1 MEIIEFLNFSLVK
14 EPTDSP
20 SFYTLKLLREVW

>member
-20 SFYTLKLLREVW
+20 FYILKLLREVW